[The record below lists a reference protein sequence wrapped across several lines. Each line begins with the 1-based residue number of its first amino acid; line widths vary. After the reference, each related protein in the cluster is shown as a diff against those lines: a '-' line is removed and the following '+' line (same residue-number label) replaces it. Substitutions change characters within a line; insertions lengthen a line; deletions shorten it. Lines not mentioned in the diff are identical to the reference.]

1 MAVPSRRYLLQGLA
15 AAGSVAGLSPALSQA
30 RPTFSAVAVD
40 IAPLK
45 AKGLGDYAEFVGRA
59 LQRRLTEAYADRMGG
74 RGAPRLVVRLDEL
87 SLRTY
92 AGSDN
97 RLGTGSGSPTD
108 YLEGEAL
115 VVGGRG
121 EILARHPQLS
131 AVPASSGGAWY
142 DPDSENRRVE
152 ALAAHFAGWLR
163 RSAI

>member
-1 MAVPSRRYLLQGLA
+1 MPMATRRHVLQGLA
-15 AAGSVAGLSPALSQA
+15 AIGLSAAIAPALAQS
-30 RPTFSAVAVD
+30 RPAFSAVSVD
-40 IAPLK
+40 VAPLR
-45 AKGLGDYAEFVGRA
+45 AKGLADYADVVGRA
-59 LQRRLTEAYADRMGG
+59 LQRQLALAYADRIGG
-74 RGAPRLVVRLDEL
+74 RGPRLVVRLDAL

-97 RLGTGSGSPTD
+97 RFGSGSGSPTD

-115 VVGGRG
+115 VIGSWG

-142 DPDSENRRVE
+142 DPDSENRRVD

>member
-30 RPTFSAVAVD
+30 SPTFSAVAVD
-40 IAPLK
+40 IAPLR
-45 AKGLGDYAEFVGRA
+45 AKGLGGYADFVGRA
-59 LQRRLTEAYADRMGG
+59 LQRQLQEAYADRIGG
-74 RGAPRLVVRLDEL
+74 RGPRLVVRVDAL

-92 AGSDN
+92 AGSDS
-97 RLGTGSGSPTD
+97 RLGLGSGSPTD

-115 VVGGRG
+115 VVGPRG

-142 DPDSENRRVE
+142 DPDSESRRVE
-152 ALAAHFAGWLR
+152 ALAAHFAGWLK
-163 RSAI
+163 RSEI